1 MIIQQFIKR
10 LNKVDTQQTNTK
22 ERYLRISPKALP
34 DQIFPNL
41 NGKNIA
47 FFDINSGETKNL
59 KFSIVPNNERRI
71 ALAKYF
77 KKDEV
82 LPGDE
87 ILVER
92 REDGSTTN
100 FYIDLN
106 IKENMLVFEKK
117 DSQFECINYKRF
129 LNILNSG
136 SYVRNII
143 IGGKIC
149 DLEITEIIENRI
161 TVQDVSNKQGYEYR
175 FYRILINNKNIID
188 DYLDKTLLEIIIDD
202 NGNYMNKLSDYEWQ
216 RFEYVI

>member
-41 NGKNIA
+41 NGTEIA
-47 FFDINSGETKNL
+47 FFDRNSGEIKKL

-71 ALAKYF
+71 ALSGYF

-87 ILVER
+87 ILVESR
-92 REDGSTTN
+92 KTDSTTN
-100 FYIDLN
+100 YYIDLN
-106 IKENMLVFEKK
+106 IKENILVFEKK

-136 SYVRNII
+136 PYVSNINISGI
-143 IGGKIC
+143 IYE
-149 DLEITEIIENRI
+149 LEITEIIEKRI
-161 TVQDVSNKQGYEYR
+161 TVQDVTNKQGYEYR
-175 FYRILINNKNIID
+175 FYSILINNKNIID
-188 DYLDKTLLEIIIDD
+188 DYLDKTLLEIILD
-202 NGNYMNKLSDYEWQ
+202 NKGNYMNKLSDYEWQ
-216 RFEYVI
+216 RYEYDI